1 MVAYEN
7 ESLPDD
13 EELDGL
19 SDREEDVQLAI
30 VLVAKSKLYIKM
42 IGLLVKSTITT
53 SHSKKIP
60 CKDESKNYISVED
73 IDGVEVQ
80 LL

>member
-1 MVAYEN
+1 MVAYKK

-13 EELDGL
+13 EELDEL
-19 SDREEDVQLAI
+19 SDREDVQLAI
-30 VLVAKSKLYIKM
+30 ALVSKSKLYLKM

-53 SHSKKIP
+53 SHSKKTP
-60 CKDESKNYISVED
+60 YEDKTEDYISLED
-73 IDGVEVQ
+73 IDHVEVQ